1 MQTAEHRGS
10 ANIVWAIIQVCFIGT
25 IVNPTRST
33 TDVVII
39 QIKVGYRDTMRVGDC
54 HNLIV
59 TRPIVKDIVAKLNV
73 SHYTDGGI
81 NSTIIDEA
89 AVCYPISI
97 HISIHEVYSKFIKA
111 LKVAEKTVIDIN
123 IDRSISPEKIT
134 GNVKN
139 SLVSCSIEITENA
152 VLELEAFGKPKVK

>member
-10 ANIVWAIIQVCFIGT
+10 TDIVWAIIQVCFIGT

-39 QIKVGYRDTMRVGDC
+39 QINVGCRDTMRVSDC
-54 HNLIV
+54 PNLI
-59 TRPIVKDIVAKLNV
+59 TAGPIVKDIVAKLNV

-89 AVCYPISI
+89 AVCHPIAI
-97 HISIHEVYSKFIKA
+97 HVSIHEVYSKFIKA
-111 LKVAEKTVIDIN
+111 LKVAEKTVIDIH
-123 IDRSISPEKIT
+123 IDWYIRLGRI
-134 GNVKN
+134 GNVK
-139 SLVSCSIEITENA
+139 SRLVRGTIEITENA